1 MNTYYMGID
10 ASKGYSDFVIL
21 NENKKVV
28 LRNFR
33 LDDTADG
40 HGSLEETI
48 RNFLEENPGEIRA
61 GLESTGGYENNWM
74 AKLKKLGALMKVKV
88 ARLNPQGV
96 KANAT
101 AGLQRNKTD
110 KISAQDV
117 AKYLIVHAEKVNY
130 DAQDEGYKGL
140 RRMWK
145 ALRLLVKQQ
154 AQLFNQLESLVYNS
168 SPEVLAY
175 CRNGFPRWVLKLLE
189 KYPTAKHIA
198 ESKEKDLSKL
208 PYITST
214 RARALIAKAKESV
227 ASAEDDA
234 IASTIQGMVGDIF
247 QRQERIDRIGNE
259 METAVRQKDSSDLDM
274 LVSVPGIGVHSAI
287 GLLIEFEDV
296 SRFPTVKEFSSNF
309 GLHPRVTMS
318 GDGMKI
324 SRMSKKGRKE
334 ARTILY
340 MSALVAMRSNP
351 YLREIYESHVKKGMA
366 KKAAVGV
373 IMHKLLRII
382 YGMLKNGKPF
392 DVEVDRRYRERTIIS
407 LTQKSLEKNGTHSAV
422 DGSAPISKREMKKRK
437 ERAQSQ
443 GALGPK
449 NGIKE
454 PSPQDI
460 RITS

>member
-1 MNTYYMGID
+1 
-10 ASKGYSDFVIL
+10 
-21 NENKKVV
+21 
-28 LRNFR
+28 
-33 LDDTADG
+33 
-40 HGSLEETI
+40 
-48 RNFLEENPGEIRA
+48 
-61 GLESTGGYENNWM
+61 
-74 AKLKKLGALMKVKV
+74 
-88 ARLNPQGV
+88 
-96 KANAT
+96 
-101 AGLQRNKTD
+101 
-110 KISAQDV
+110 
-117 AKYLIVHAEKVNY
+117 
-130 DAQDEGYKGL
+130 
-140 RRMWK
+140 
-145 ALRLLVKQQ
+145 
-154 AQLFNQLESLVYNS
+154 
-168 SPEVLAY
+168 
-175 CRNGFPRWVLKLLE
+175 
-189 KYPTAKHIA
+189 
-198 ESKEKDLSKL
+198 
-208 PYITST
+208 
-214 RARALIAKAKESV
+214 V

-234 IASTIQGMVGDIF
+234 IASTIQGMVEDIF

-309 GLHPRVTMS
+309 GLHPRVTMN

-340 MSALVAMRSNP
+340 MSVLVAIQHNS

-392 DVEVDRRYRERTIIS
+392 DVEVDRHYRERTIIS
-407 LTQKSLEKNGTHSAV
+407 HTQKPLDNNGTQPAI

-437 ERAQSQ
+437 ERVLSQ
-443 GALGPK
+443 RAHGPK
-449 NGIKE
+449 NGIKK
-454 PSPQDI
+454 PSPQEM